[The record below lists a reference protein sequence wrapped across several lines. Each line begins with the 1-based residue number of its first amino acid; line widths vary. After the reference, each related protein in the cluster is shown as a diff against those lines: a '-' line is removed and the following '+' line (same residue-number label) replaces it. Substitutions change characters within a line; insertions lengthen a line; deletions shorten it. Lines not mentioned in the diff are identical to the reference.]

1 MAERYTTKSACARF
15 IPGMLCI
22 AVAACGGGG
31 GGDSGGGGGGSW
43 TPGVFLPSGSFAAQ
57 CSAPRS
63 GIDPETGQAYPDVQG
78 SVLDENNF
86 LRSWSDETYLWY
98 DEITDQDPAGFN
110 NPLVYFDDLRTFTT
124 TPSGA
129 DKDKFHFTYPTDEW
143 FELSQSGVSAGYGAA
158 WIILSQEIPREL
170 VVAYTEPDS
179 PATAPTVNLA
189 RGARVLGVDGVDLE
203 NATSSDDIDAINAG
217 LFPSAPGEVHTFVVE
232 DLGAAGNT
240 REITMTSAKVTAAP
254 VQNVKTVPSP
264 IGTVGYLLFND
275 HIATAEEALMD
286 AVEQLATAGIDELVL
301 DIRYNGGGY
310 LAIASQLAYMIAGD
324 ARTAGRTFE
333 EIQFNDKH
341 PATDPVTGAPLQPYP
356 FLDTTAG
363 FSSLPSGTPLPALD
377 LQRVVVITG
386 PNTCS
391 ASEAIINSLRGVDV
405 EVIQIGSTTCGKPYG
420 FYPTDNCGT
429 TYFTIQFRGVND
441 KGFGDYTDGF
451 SPLNTAVVAG
461 EPVPGCSVADDFEHA
476 LGHPL
481 EKRFQSAL
489 AYLEN
494 GSCPTPSG
502 VAAPGLSKT
511 AAPLSATDGLMP
523 KSPWRENRILRR

>member
-1 MAERYTTKSACARF
+1 MARRFAMRSGCARLLA
-15 IPGMLCI
+15 GTLCL
-22 AVAACGGGG
+22 ALAACGGGG
-31 GGDSGGGGGGSW
+31 GGDSGGGGGGGGGGSSW
-43 TPGVFLPSGSFAAQ
+43 TPGVFLPSSSFAAQ

-63 GIDPETGQAYPDVQG
+63 GIDPETAQPYPDLQG

-98 DEITDQDPAGFN
+98 DEIADQDPAGFN
-110 NPLVYFDDLRTFTT
+110 DPLVYFDDLRTFAT

-129 DKDKFHFTYPTDEW
+129 DKDKFHFTYATDEW
-143 FELSQSGVSAGYGAA
+143 VELSQSGVSAGYGAA
-158 WIILSQEIPREL
+158 WIILAPVPPREA
-170 VVAYTEPDS
+170 VVAYIEPNS
-179 PATAPTVNLA
+179 PAAAANLA
-189 RGARVLGVDGVDLE
+189 RGARVLSVDGAQVLDGPP
-203 NATSSDDIDAINAG
+203 AILNAG
-217 LFPSAPGEVHTFVVE
+217 LFPETVGEPHTFVVE
-232 DLGAAGNT
+232 DLGSGGNI
-240 REITMTSAKVTAAP
+240 REITMTSEKVTAAP
-254 VQNVKTVPSP
+254 VQNVKTVASP

-275 HIATAEEALMD
+275 HIATAEEYLMD
-286 AVEQLATAGIDELVL
+286 AVEQLADAGIDELVL

-310 LAIASQLAYMIAGD
+310 LAIASQVAYMIAGD

-341 PATDPVTGAPLQPYP
+341 PSTDPVTGQPLQPYP
-356 FLDTTAG
+356 FLNSTAG

-391 ASEAIINSLRGVDV
+391 ASEAIMNSLRGVDV

-441 KGFGDYTDGF
+441 KGFGEYPDGF
-451 SPLNTAVVAG
+451 SPVNTATIEG
-461 EPVPGCSVADDFEHA
+461 ESVPGCSVADDFEHA
-476 LGHPL
+476 LGDPL
-481 EKRFQSAL
+481 EKRFQAAL

-502 VAAPGLSKT
+502 VTGPGLSKT
-511 AAPLSATDGLMP
+511 KAPLSATDGLMP

>member
-1 MAERYTTKSACARF
+1 MTRRYATRHVAASFLAGT
-15 IPGMLCI
+15 LCL
-22 AVAACGGGG
+22 ALAACGGGSG
-31 GGDSGGGGGGSW
+31 GTSGGGGGGGGGGSTW
-43 TPGVFLPSGSFAAQ
+43 TPHVFLPSNSFAAQ

-63 GIDPETGQAYPDVQG
+63 GINPETGQAYPDVQG

-98 DEITDQDPAGFN
+98 GEITDQDPAGFN
-110 NPLVYFDDLRTFTT
+110 NPLVYFDELRTFAT

-129 DKDKFHFTYPTDEW
+129 DKDQFHFTYPTDEW
-143 FELSQSGVSAGYGAA
+143 FKLSQSGVSAGYGAA
-158 WIILSQEIPREL
+158 WVIVTSVPPREA
-170 VVAYTEPDS
+170 VVGYIEPGS
-179 PATAPTVNLA
+179 PAATANLA
-189 RGARVLGVDGVDLE
+189 RGARVLSVDGAQVLDGPP
-203 NATSSDDIDAINAG
+203 AILNAG
-217 LFPSAPGEVHTFVVE
+217 LFPETVGETHTFVVE
-232 DLGAAGNT
+232 DLSSGGNT
-240 REITMTSAKVTAAP
+240 REVTMTSEEVVSMP
-254 VQNVKTVPSP
+254 VQNVKTIASP

-275 HIATAEEALMD
+275 HIAPAEEALVN

-310 LAIASQLAYMIAGD
+310 LAIASQIAYMIAGD
-324 ARTAGRTFE
+324 AQTAGRTFE
-333 EIQFNDKH
+333 EVQFNDKH
-341 PATDPVTGAPLQPYP
+341 PSTNPVTGQPLQPYP

-363 FSSLPSGTPLPALD
+363 FSSLPSGMPLPTLN
-377 LQRVVVITG
+377 LQRVVVLTG

-391 ASEAIINSLRGVDV
+391 ASEAIMNSLRGVDV

-441 KGFGDYTDGF
+441 KGFGEYPDGF
-451 SPLNTAVVAG
+451 SPVNTATIEG

-476 LGHPL
+476 LGDPL

-494 GSCPTPSG
+494 GSCPAPSG

-523 KSPWRENRILRR
+523 KSPWRENRILRP